1 MENIKAY
8 IIQII
13 LVASIVQFGGLAVS
27 GKAYQKLYKLVGAI
41 FLMLTIFS
49 FPNTNIKQILDAS
62 IVYSQPEEAG
72 ADYIN
77 SEFTKRVSEKIKN
90 SVKSQYGIESEVT
103 VVTNENYN
111 GMSIWIIPDSKIDTF
126 ELRQYVINNFCTQND
141 EVIVVGKET

>member
-1 MENIKAY
+1 
-8 IIQII
+8 
-13 LVASIVQFGGLAVS
+13 
-27 GKAYQKLYKLVGAI
+27 
-41 FLMLTIFS
+41 MLTIFS